1 MPKKPIINA
10 TFKIQR
16 KEGSGAWHFVE
27 ISGIPPQFVAANGLV
42 RIRGWIDEVEIRQFN
57 LLPMK
62 NGNKMLVIKA
72 AIRKRIAKKAGDS
85 VLIKL
90 YPDDT
95 PIEIPEEI
103 LDSLL
108 QSPHAYD
115 HFMQLT
121 DSNKKYYIDWVQ
133 EAKQIETKVSRLV
146 KMIGQLEQKRKFW
159 DWPEERH

>member
-1 MPKKPIINA
+1 MRRKAIVNDSF
-10 TFKIQR
+10 TIQR
-16 KEGSGAWHFVE
+16 KEGAAPWHFVE
-27 ISGIPPQFVAANGLV
+27 LSGISPQYVAANGLV
-42 RIRGWIDEVEIRQFN
+42 RISGWIDEVEIRQFN

-62 NGNKMLVIKA
+62 NGHKMLVIKA
-72 AIRKRIAKKAGDS
+72 AIRKRLGKKAGDK

-95 PIEIPEEI
+95 PVEIPEEI

-108 QSPHAYD
+108 QSPRAYD

-121 DSNKKYYIDWVQ
+121 DSNKKYYIDWVM
-133 EAKQIETKVSRLV
+133 EAKQLDTKVNRLV

-159 DWPEERH
+159 DWPANE

>member
-27 ISGIPPQFVAANGLV
+27 LSGIPRQFVAANGLV

-72 AIRKRIAKKAGDS
+72 AIRKRIAKKAGDP

-90 YPDDT
+90 YPNDT

-108 QSPHAYD
+108 QSPRAYE

-146 KMIGQLEQKRKFW
+146 KMIGQLEKKRKFW
-159 DWPEERH
+159 DWPAEK